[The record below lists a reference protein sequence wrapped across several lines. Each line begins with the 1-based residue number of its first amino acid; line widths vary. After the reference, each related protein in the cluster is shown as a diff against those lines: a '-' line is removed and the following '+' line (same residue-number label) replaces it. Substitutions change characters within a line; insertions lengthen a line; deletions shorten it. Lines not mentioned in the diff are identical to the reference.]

1 MPDLIVLL
9 EKHFPGR
16 VTYRGSAYLDTL
28 IEQFKRHGLIERAQA
43 CPLGQF
49 FKAKPFSFSGVLLH
63 QLMLRKVESK
73 KPEEGQFYL
82 GNTLCRFGIA
92 EFALVT
98 GLNFGKSPSPDELK
112 EHLSSDRIIQEY
124 FNGDS
129 KVSFGQLE
137 DALKA
142 STNPEDAF
150 KLGLCYLI
158 EGY

>member
-1 MPDLIVLL
+1 
-9 EKHFPGR
+9 
-16 VTYRGSAYLDTL
+16 
-28 IEQFKRHGLIERAQA
+28 
-43 CPLGQF
+43 
-49 FKAKPFSFSGVLLH
+49 
-63 QLMLRKVESK
+63 MLRKVESK

-92 EFALVT
+92 EFVLVT
-98 GLNFGKSPSPDELK
+98 RLNFGKSPSPDELK
-112 EHLSSDRIIQEY
+112 EHLSSDQIIHEY
-124 FNGDS
+124 FNGYS

-158 EGY
+158 EGVLNAQKRQQRYGEIP